1 MVTRVGILDYNKE
14 ISDNILNLLECN
26 SNYTVAFFSSTG
38 RECLYYLEQNDFI
51 IDILLLDC
59 NLYDSGFNEL
69 LRIIRRKYLHV
80 KVIFLTYKNDYYH
93 FYLAMNSGINGYI
106 LQDHY
111 ISEYE
116 YVTEIIRE
124 GIIYVDPSLSQNYNY
139 YIEERRKDGISF
151 TKREKQILS
160 YLSCGLI
167 NKEIAIKLNI
177 TEDTVKSH
185 LRRIY
190 KKIDVNDRTQAAL
203 YAIKHNYTL
212 DI

>member
-1 MVTRVGILDYNKE
+1 MVTRVGILDYHKE

-38 RECLYYLEQNDFI
+38 RECLYYLEQNDFL

-59 NLYDSGFNEL
+59 NLYDSEFNEL

-80 KVIFLTYKNDYYH
+80 KVIFLTFQSDYHH

-106 LQDHY
+106 LQDHF
-111 ISEYE
+111 ISEYK
-116 YVTEIIRE
+116 YATEIIRE

-139 YIEERRKDGISF
+139 YIEEKRKDGISF

>member
-38 RECLYYLEQNDFI
+38 RECLYYLEQNDFL

-59 NLYDSGFNEL
+59 NLYDSEFNEL

-80 KVIFLTYKNDYYH
+80 KVIFLTFQSDYHH

-106 LQDHY
+106 LQDHF
-111 ISEYE
+111 ISEYK
-116 YVTEIIRE
+116 YATEIIRE
-124 GIIYVDPSLSQNYNY
+124 GIIYVDPSLLQNYNY

>member
-1 MVTRVGILDYNKE
+1 MVTRVGILDYHKE

-38 RECLYYLEQNDFI
+38 RECLYYLEQNNFL

-59 NLYDSGFNEL
+59 NLYDSEFNDL
-69 LRIIRRKYLHV
+69 LWIIRRRYLHV
-80 KVIFLTYKNDYYH
+80 KIIFLTFQDDYPY
-93 FYLAMNSGINGYI
+93 FYLAMNSGVSGYV
-106 LQDHY
+106 LQDHF
-111 ISEYE
+111 ISEYK
-116 YVTEIIRE
+116 YVTGMIKE

-139 YIEERRKDGISF
+139 YIEERRKNDISF

-160 YLSCGLI
+160 YLSCGLS

-177 TEDTVKSH
+177 TEDTIKSH

-203 YAIKHNYTL
+203 YAIKHNFSL
-212 DI
+212 GI

>member
-1 MVTRVGILDYNKE
+1 MVTRVGILDYHKE

-38 RECLYYLEQNDFI
+38 RECLYYLEQNDFL

-59 NLYDSGFNEL
+59 NLYDSEFNEL

-80 KVIFLTYKNDYYH
+80 KVIFLTFQSDYHH
-93 FYLAMNSGINGYI
+93 FYLAMNSGINGYL
-106 LQDHY
+106 LQDHF
-111 ISEYE
+111 ISEYK
-116 YVTEIIRE
+116 YATEIIRE
-124 GIIYVDPSLSQNYNY
+124 GIIYVDPSLLQNYNY

>member
-1 MVTRVGILDYNKE
+1 MVTRVGILDYHKE

-38 RECLYYLEQNDFI
+38 RECLYYLEQNDFL

-59 NLYDSGFNEL
+59 NLYDSEFNEL

-80 KVIFLTYKNDYYH
+80 KVIFLTFQSDYHH

-106 LQDHY
+106 LQDHF
-111 ISEYE
+111 ISEYK
-116 YVTEIIRE
+116 YATEIIRE
-124 GIIYVDPSLSQNYNY
+124 GIIYVDPSLLQNYNY
-139 YIEERRKDGISF
+139 YIEERKKDGISF

>member
-38 RECLYYLEQNDFI
+38 RECLYYLEQNDFL

-59 NLYDSGFNEL
+59 NLYDSEFNEL
-69 LRIIRRKYLHV
+69 LRIIIRKYLNV
-80 KVIFLTYKNDYYH
+80 KVIFLTFQIDYHH

-106 LQDHY
+106 LQDHF
-111 ISEYE
+111 ISEYK
-116 YVTEIIRE
+116 YATEIIRE
-124 GIIYVDPSLSQNYNY
+124 GIIYVDPSLLQNYNY

>member
-1 MVTRVGILDYNKE
+1 MVTRFGILDYNKE

-38 RECLYYLEQNDFI
+38 RECLYYLEQNDFL

-59 NLYDSGFNEL
+59 NLYDSEFNEL
-69 LRIIRRKYLHV
+69 LRIIIRKYLNV
-80 KVIFLTYKNDYYH
+80 KVIFLTFQSDYHH

-106 LQDHY
+106 LQDHF
-111 ISEYE
+111 ISEYK
-116 YVTEIIRE
+116 YATEIIRE
-124 GIIYVDPSLSQNYNY
+124 GIIYVDPSLLQNYNY

>member
-1 MVTRVGILDYNKE
+1 MVTRVGILDYHKE

-26 SNYTVAFFSSTG
+26 SNYTVAFFSRTG

-59 NLYDSGFNEL
+59 NLYDSEFNEL

-80 KVIFLTYKNDYYH
+80 KVIFLTFQSDYHH

-106 LQDHY
+106 LQDHF
-111 ISEYE
+111 ISEYK
-116 YVTEIIRE
+116 YATEIIRE

-139 YIEERRKDGISF
+139 YIEEKRKDGISF

>member
-38 RECLYYLEQNDFI
+38 SECLYYLEQNDFI

-59 NLYDSGFNEL
+59 NLYDSEFNEL

-80 KVIFLTYKNDYYH
+80 KVIFLTFQSDYHH

-106 LQDHY
+106 LKDHF
-111 ISEYE
+111 ISEYK
-116 YVTEIIRE
+116 YATEIIRE
-124 GIIYVDPSLSQNYNY
+124 GIIYVDPSLLQNYNY

>member
-38 RECLYYLEQNDFI
+38 RECLYYLEQNDFL

-59 NLYDSGFNEL
+59 NLYDSEFNEL

-80 KVIFLTYKNDYYH
+80 KVIFLTFQSDYHH

-106 LQDHY
+106 LQDHF
-111 ISEYE
+111 ISEYK
-116 YVTEIIRE
+116 YATEIIRE
-124 GIIYVDPSLSQNYNY
+124 GIIYVDPSLLQNYNY

-185 LRRIY
+185 MRIIY
-190 KKIDVNDRTQAAL
+190 KKIEVNDRTQAAL